1 MAHSKRQPTFTQE
14 VSLADILDTFS
25 TDARCRTYLE
35 MLRWP
40 EGVHCPRCSG
50 EKIARLVKRNQFE
63 CRCGYVFSV
72 TSGTILADSHL
83 PLWKWFAAVYLIG
96 ESKKGISSNQLK
108 RMLGVSLKTAW
119 YLTGRIRAAMHDEFP
134 VPLTGT
140 VEADETWIGHGLKQ
154 NYRSRPARTPLTT
167 VLGAVERGGEV
178 RVRISDHRY
187 PTKADVH
194 EFINEMVSSDRD
206 ALYSDAAGMYTGLD
220 KHASVDHQ
228 VSEWVQGDI
237 HSNTIESVWSL
248 FKRSIIGSYHHVSV
262 KHLGEY
268 LDEMAFRY
276 NHREDPFLFRDTL
289 LRLIG
294 SEPLRY
300 AELIAET
307 A

>member
-1 MAHSKRQPTFTQE
+1 MSRQATFSQD
-14 VSLADILDTFS
+14 VCLADILDKFT
-25 TDARCRTYLE
+25 TDAKCRAYLE
-35 MLRWP
+35 ALRWP
-40 EGVHCPRCSG
+40 DEVKCPRCGG

-134 VPLTGT
+134 MPLSGT

-194 EFINEMVSSDRD
+194 EFIKEMVSSDRD
-206 ALYSDAAGMYTGLD
+206 ALYSDAAAMYTGLD
-220 KHASVDHQ
+220 KHASVDHS

-276 NHREDPFLFRDTL
+276 NHREDPYLFRDTL